1 MVFKFFNDKS
11 SSANSL
17 GGVIK
22 NEIMLISLFHLL
34 IIAEDLQKLI
44 IRKIEKLKLYL
55 SLKDNIWSADIAD
68 MLLISTFNKEF
79 RFYYELILLVVNMH
93 GLFL

>member
-1 MVFKFFNDKS
+1 
-11 SSANSL
+11 
-17 GGVIK
+17 
-22 NEIMLISLFHLL
+22 MLISLFHLL

>member
-1 MVFKFFNDKS
+1 M
-11 SSANSL
+11 